1 MATLGAARARRWA
14 AWWRANVS
22 GVAANVSLGMMLGL
36 VPALAAFMGLPLE
49 VRHVTLSTG
58 QLGAALGA
66 LGWGLLAQPPFWWC
80 VAGIAAIGVLNV
92 TVSFFLAFKVAL
104 RSRGVR
110 VQDRSRIYRAIRARL
125 LQRPMSFLRPP
136 QF

>member
-1 MATLGAARARRWA
+1 M
-14 AWWRANVS
+14 
-22 GVAANVSLGMMLGL
+22 
-36 VPALAAFMGLPLE
+36 
-49 VRHVTLSTG
+49 RHS
-58 QLGAALGA
+58 AP

-110 VQDRSRIYRAIRARL
+110 VKERGRIYRTLWARVRAAPL
-125 LQRPMSFLRPP
+125 SFLWPP
-136 QF
+136 LER